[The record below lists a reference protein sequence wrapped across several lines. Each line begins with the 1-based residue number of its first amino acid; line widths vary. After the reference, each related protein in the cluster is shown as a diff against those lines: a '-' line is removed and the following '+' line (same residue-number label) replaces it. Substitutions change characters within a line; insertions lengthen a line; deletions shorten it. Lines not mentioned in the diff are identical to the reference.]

1 MFGNTLNSATK
12 MQKVLITLR
21 SLSVFFVFWIVYCVS
36 IEASE
41 NSSTFE
47 VTDTPDVELLL
58 TSELI
63 EKNPSQQIEILDEY
77 INAFSDR
84 TPIDTK
90 IRLSQQKLNQLT
102 AAGNFS
108 LSDTYA
114 GETYK
119 KYKGQFENPET
130 YGRFLYEVAGAHI
143 HIQNYKDGL
152 SVIEELNHFLN
163 KYDIPVV
170 EIEGSALQ
178 ASIFIQ
184 MGNYAEANET
194 LRQVVENQA
203 YQRTPELKEDMNNI
217 INNYAFTFHRMG
229 DPEKAVEIAKS
240 HLKRLP
246 NFEDANQ
253 FEKATIVF
261 TKANLGRAYLLLE
274 NYEELEP
281 IAIATYEAALEM
293 KKKYVQLIGLRL
305 LGNVAL
311 AKNDFAKATQY
322 FQTGIALAEE
332 IRIPEMLS
340 FIYGDYTKALE
351 RQGLYREAYES
362 LQKSVYEGEIVNARR
377 LEIKTLVLTAES
389 ENKLEAQKLDALRVE
404 ADAASSIAKRD
415 RSIMLGAIIGMLI
428 LAGASFILAKSNRKH
443 QKTKKMLEESS
454 IELVESRRR
463 AQRANQAKSEFLANM
478 SHEIRTPMNG
488 VLGMAELLQASDLD
502 ERQKRFAEMIYK
514 SGSSLLTII
523 NDILDFSKIEAG
535 KLELDPIPFDLR
547 ESIEDVAVL
556 LSTRAQEKNIELVYR
571 YSPDCPTCIMGD
583 AGRIRQIITNLI
595 GNAIKFTHEGHV
607 LVDVSGHEKN
617 GIVHLKI
624 DITDTGIGI
633 NEQKL
638 QQIFEEFSQAEN
650 STTRKFGGTGLGLTI
665 SRRLAEAMNGE
676 IIATSKIGVGTTFTV
691 ILPLPSREHIAGGAR
706 SIPSMENLQVLIVD
720 DLELNR
726 EIQTEQLKIWN
737 IKPVAVSDGYKALEE
752 LQRAHDKGAP
762 YDLILMD
769 YHMPEMDGAELTQK
783 IRQNDNFSDVEIIVL
798 SSTNAAQEINLFKNL
813 NVNYYLTKPVRSAEL
828 LDSIANITAYASE
841 PSSNGFKETPTNTPQ
856 EAQLTDGQLKILL
869 AEDNEI
875 NRLVVK
881 SFLESSNLELI
892 CAHNGKEAFNLAKRA
907 EFDLILM
914 DVSMP
919 EMDGVEATVSIRA
932 YEESNGY
939 PETPIICLTAHAMDE
954 DRERFL
960 QAGMNDYLSKPIQ
973 KERLLEKI
981 NQWKHKSKRRG
992 AKDVAKSA

>member
-1 MFGNTLNSATK
+1 MFGNKLDPAITMK
-12 MQKVLITLR
+12 KILIPLC
-21 SLSVFFVFWIVYCVS
+21 SLSVFFVFCFAYSAS

-41 NSSTFE
+41 NSATFE
-47 VTDTPDVELLL
+47 ITDTPDVEMLLA
-58 TSELI
+58 SELV
-63 EKNPSQQIEILDEY
+63 EKIPSQQIEILDQF

-84 TPIDTK
+84 TPIDAK
-90 IRLSQQKLNQLT
+90 IRLSQQKLYQLT
-102 AAGNFS
+102 LAGNYN
-108 LSDTYA
+108 LSDMYA
-114 GETYK
+114 GEIYTNF
-119 KYKGQFENPET
+119 KGQFEDPEI
-130 YGRFLYEVAGAHI
+130 YGRFLYEVAAAHI
-143 HIQNYKDGL
+143 QKQNYKDGL
-152 SVIEELNHFLN
+152 NVIEELNHFLN
-163 KYDIPVV
+163 NYDIPVV

-184 MGNYAEANET
+184 MGNYAEANRA

-203 YQRTPELKEDMNNI
+203 YLSNPELKDDMNNI

-229 DPEKAVEIAKS
+229 EPEKAVEIAKA
-240 HLKRLP
+240 HLERLP
-246 NFEDANQ
+246 KFEDANL
-253 FEKATIVF
+253 FEKTTIVF
-261 TKANLGRAYLLLE
+261 TEANLGRAYLLLE
-274 NYEELEP
+274 NYEALEP
-281 IAIATYEAALEM
+281 IAIATYESALEM
-293 KKKYVQLIGLRL
+293 KQKYAQLIGLRL

-311 AKNDFAKATQY
+311 SKNDFAKATQY
-322 FQTGIALAEE
+322 FQSGVTLAEE

-362 LQKSVYEGEIVNARR
+362 LQKSVSESEIVNARR
-377 LEIKTLVLTAES
+377 REIKTLVLTAEA
-389 ENKLEAQKLDALRVE
+389 ENKLEAQKLEALRVE
-404 ADAASSIAKRD
+404 ADAVTSIAKRD

-502 ERQKRFAEMIYK
+502 ERQKRFADMIYK

-556 LSTRAQEKNIELVYR
+556 LSTRAQEKNIELVFR

-583 AGRIRQIITNLI
+583 AGRIRQITTNLI

-607 LVDVSGHEKN
+607 LVDVSGHEKD

-633 NEQKL
+633 NEKKL

-676 IIATSKIGVGTTFTV
+676 IIAKSKIGVGTTFTV
-691 ILPLPSREHIAGGAR
+691 ILPLPSKDCIAGSER
-706 SIPSMENLQVLIVD
+706 SIPSMENLKVLIVD

-726 EIQTEQLKIWN
+726 EIQTEQLNIWD
-737 IKPVAVSDGYKALEE
+737 IKPVAVSDGYKALKE
-752 LQRAHDKGAP
+752 LQLAHDKGVA
-762 YDLILMD
+762 YDLVLMD

-798 SSTNAAQEINLFKNL
+798 SSANAAQEINLFKNL

-841 PSSNGFKETPTNTPQ
+841 PSSKDSEKKSKTSPQ
-856 EAQLTDGQLKILL
+856 ETKIADGELKILL

-875 NRLVVK
+875 NRMVVK

-932 YEESNGY
+932 FEESHGH

-981 NQWKHKSKRRG
+981 NQWKQKSKRRE
-992 AKDVAKSA
+992 AKDVAKTA